1 MQRKQFI
8 IAGMDSAFF
17 RPLNNVMNTVLFTS
31 LATIYV
37 FLNLRRINIAQM
49 MFWSDNNFS
58 VFIVAN
64 FWVDHSRFIMQDSSY
79 SDVIIGFNWT
89 CNSQLSIHID
99 FTTLKGFDI
108 LPNPDSD
115 N

>member
-1 MQRKQFI
+1 
-8 IAGMDSAFF
+8 
-17 RPLNNVMNTVLFTS
+17 
-31 LATIYV
+31 
-37 FLNLRRINIAQM
+37 M

-64 FWVDHSRFIMQDSSY
+64 LWVDYSCFIMQDSGY

-89 CNSQLSIHID
+89 CNSQLGIHID

-108 LPNPDSD
+108 LPNPNSDSEPSLELSATMSRTKR
-115 N
+115 NSFWIII

>member
-1 MQRKQFI
+1 
-8 IAGMDSAFF
+8 
-17 RPLNNVMNTVLFTS
+17 
-31 LATIYV
+31 
-37 FLNLRRINIAQM
+37 M

-58 VFIVAN
+58 VFIMAN
-64 FWVDHSRFIMQDSSY
+64 FWVDHRCFIMQDSGY

-99 FTTLKGFDI
+99 FTTLKGFNI
-108 LPNPDSD
+108 LPNQNSD